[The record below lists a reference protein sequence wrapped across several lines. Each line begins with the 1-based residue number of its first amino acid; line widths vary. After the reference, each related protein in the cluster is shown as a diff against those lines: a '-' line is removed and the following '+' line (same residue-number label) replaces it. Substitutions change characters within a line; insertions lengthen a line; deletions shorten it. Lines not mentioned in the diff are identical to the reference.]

1 MGTTFKKRLG
11 ALLVGAAMTMTAVSA
26 SVSGTLSTVWA
37 AGKTVTVNKEFAIPI
52 KVGEEVTNKDEV
64 SYRGDV
70 KDLATSGLT
79 SLQFNFSAS
88 EEVSQFQYYFG
99 IALKDEP
106 WWAGSTM
113 DGTVQPEGTGENGA
127 FSCTPYASKFSVV
140 VDVSN
145 LDIGYDDTYGEK
157 KFEIQNCYTEADGGK
172 EIPIKLESIVVNGTT
187 DTSHG
192 EPSSNPN
199 ANTGGAGYATKNN
212 KSGTYEFIDN
222 GDGTATIRST
232 LSKQVSDINL
242 ELTSGYDLDSYID
255 PDTKLPLAEST
266 IRENGDPLNSHE
278 MKYSDFGIRAGESD
292 AYTVTIDSVSA
303 TIKSK
308 VPLKRFMY
316 GGGLSVINGSPAD
329 LEAAKV
335 AAGVKKQGGYWYNDM
350 GTKELEKYKDVPFEI
365 TPSEGVDIR
374 DKDQLGSYFQVTWDV
389 PAAVK
394 EYTTSDSS
402 SKISFQYWYG
412 EEDAEQY
419 TKCDSVTLVDAVVTY
434 TQSTTFPYQANKTK
448 TLNTTIKTGDNA
460 EVLFSDYGIQ
470 YDHTLDVYAI
480 LFKISS
486 TTDISKLVV
495 GLGTSVRNT
504 CPAKT
509 SDYWYQAKADTLI
522 VSEDAASHT
531 YDLMWIIPGDVAES
545 LQHNADKHMNYIL
558 SLIHI

>member
-212 KSGTYEFIDN
+212 KSGT
-222 GDGTATIRST
+222 
-232 LSKQVSDINL
+232 
-242 ELTSGYDLDSYID
+242 
-255 PDTKLPLAEST
+255 
-266 IRENGDPLNSHE
+266 
-278 MKYSDFGIRAGESD
+278 
-292 AYTVTIDSVSA
+292 
-303 TIKSK
+303 
-308 VPLKRFMY
+308 
-316 GGGLSVINGSPAD
+316 
-329 LEAAKV
+329 
-335 AAGVKKQGGYWYNDM
+335 
-350 GTKELEKYKDVPFEI
+350 
-365 TPSEGVDIR
+365 
-374 DKDQLGSYFQVTWDV
+374 
-389 PAAVK
+389 
-394 EYTTSDSS
+394 
-402 SKISFQYWYG
+402 
-412 EEDAEQY
+412 
-419 TKCDSVTLVDAVVTY
+419 
-434 TQSTTFPYQANKTK
+434 
-448 TLNTTIKTGDNA
+448 
-460 EVLFSDYGIQ
+460 
-470 YDHTLDVYAI
+470 
-480 LFKISS
+480 
-486 TTDISKLVV
+486 
-495 GLGTSVRNT
+495 
-504 CPAKT
+504 
-509 SDYWYQAKADTLI
+509 
-522 VSEDAASHT
+522 
-531 YDLMWIIPGDVAES
+531 
-545 LQHNADKHMNYIL
+545 
-558 SLIHI
+558 